1 VSRKP
6 SSKPLHTR
14 RETLAACLAMLSAAT
29 LTSVTGRADSFAD
42 KLARALQLD
51 ASRLGALSSPRARAQ
66 LAAHLRSCRA
76 QFISLEAS
84 LSSESAVLS
93 SLRELIAEDYARG
106 RIVDID
112 GWQLA
117 SSEAL
122 VIAALAASA

>member
-1 VSRKP
+1 M
-6 SSKPLHTR
+6 HTR
-14 RETLAACLAMLSAAT
+14 RETLAACLAMLGAAT
-29 LTSVTGRADSFAD
+29 LTSVTGSADSFAD
-42 KLARALQLD
+42 KLARALRLD
-51 ASRLGALSSPRARAQ
+51 ASKLGALSSPRARAQ

-76 QFISLEAS
+76 QLTSLEAS
-84 LSSESAVLS
+84 SSSESAVLS

-122 VIAALAASA
+122 VIAALAGSA